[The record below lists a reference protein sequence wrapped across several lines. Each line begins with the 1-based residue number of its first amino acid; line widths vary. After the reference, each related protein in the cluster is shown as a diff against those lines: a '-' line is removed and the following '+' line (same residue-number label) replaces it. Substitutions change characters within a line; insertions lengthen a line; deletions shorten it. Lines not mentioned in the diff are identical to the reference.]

1 MAQDKIPEK
10 QMSGF
15 ARFGLSVLA
24 IVLLILGALLIIV
37 ASNGLFTLD
46 AVGLPAEAPGLAV
59 IALSFYVLFR
69 ARRQV
74 RDDGQDSYPGSHHA
88 FPRDVEDQL
97 DSAFDDD
104 DRDT

>member
-1 MAQDKIPEK
+1 
-10 QMSGF
+10 MSGF

-24 IVLLILGALLIIV
+24 IVQLILGALLIIL

-46 AVGLPAEAPGLAV
+46 SFGLPAEAPGLAV
-59 IALSFYVLFR
+59 IALGCYFLFR

-74 RDDGQDSYPGSHHA
+74 SDDGQDSGPDSHRA

-97 DSAFDDD
+97 DSAFDDG

>member
-1 MAQDKIPEK
+1 MAQDKGPEK

-15 ARFGLSVLA
+15 ARFELSVLA
-24 IVLLILGALLIIV
+24 ILLLILGALLIIV
-37 ASNGLFTLD
+37 ASNSLFTLD

-74 RDDGQDSYPGSHHA
+74 SEDGQDSEPDSNRA